1 MNKETVNEQRNSI
14 ILYTYIQD
22 IQLSKGS
29 IYHNIY
35 AQFVSLEYEAHQ
47 YST

>member
-22 IQLSKGS
+22 IQLIKGS
-29 IYHNIY
+29 IYLNY
-35 AQFVSLEYEAHQ
+35 PLKLGSKALMPR
-47 YST
+47 

>member
-22 IQLSKGS
+22 IQLIKGS
-29 IYHNIY
+29 IYHKAIE
-35 AQFVSLEYEAHQ
+35 LCKKIH
-47 YST
+47 